1 MRNNSHLQ
9 KEKELAS
16 AVERWK
22 TGEASN
28 EELSLTAKTAKGEL
42 KITIKKRI
50 KAFLLE
56 EQKHRC
62 AICKGLDTWNGKP
75 LSFILD
81 HRDGNALNHNRKN
94 LRLICANC
102 DSQLETHGSRN
113 YGRGRRS
120 SGLWR
125 YERFK
130 KALKGTPE

>member
-56 EQKHRC
+56 EQEHRC
-62 AICKGLDTWNGKP
+62 AICKGFESL
-75 LSFILD
+75 
-81 HRDGNALNHNRKN
+81 
-94 LRLICANC
+94 
-102 DSQLETHGSRN
+102 RN
-113 YGRGRRS
+113 YRWVYSVAVTRKLVTFV
-120 SGLWR
+120 SGVRLSVC
-125 YERFK
+125 
-130 KALKGTPE
+130 P